1 MLLQLFYITDFYNLP
16 ECFKNTNAFAFSE
29 NGNRLNDLQIKIYI
43 LIGFFF
49 DFIGAL

>member
-1 MLLQLFYITDFYNLP
+1 M
-16 ECFKNTNAFAFSE
+16 FKNTNAFAFSE
-29 NGNRLNDLQIKIYI
+29 NGNCQNDLQIKIYT